1 MLPQSKQQN
10 ASMVISSCDAYADLW
25 PLFFHFFFKHWK
37 SPSMPVYLISNHRK
51 FKDPRVI
58 SVCVGEDKSWS
69 DNFIRALEFIPE
81 ENLFVW
87 LDDFF
92 VDRDF
97 QSLEL
102 SECIKQLDHAGGKY
116 LGVDQYGDEG
126 EAVENGWFRK
136 IEGGNLR
143 AGLNLS
149 LWKRSFL
156 RQILVPGCS
165 IWAAE
170 SRLRK
175 LNREGEAG
183 LYYMKKESPLII
195 SYVEGVKGQF
205 WKVPA
210 VDFMRKQGMQLNL
223 KRRPFPPQGNH
234 FISKFIRSCFK
245 RRMRAKSAKEAREA
259 LNGKGLEVLPLESA
273 AAGVCLKS

>member
-1 MLPQSKQQN
+1 
-10 ASMVISSCDAYADLW
+10 
-25 PLFFHFFFKHWK
+25 
-37 SPSMPVYLISNHRK
+37 MPVYLVSNYRQ

-69 DNFIRALEFIPE
+69 DNLIHALKSIPE

-97 QSLEL
+97 QSSEL
-102 SECIKQLDHAGGKY
+102 AECIRQLDEAGGKY
-116 LGVDQYGDEG
+116 LAVDQHGDEG
-126 EAVENGWFRK
+126 TAVENGWFRR

-156 RQILVPGCS
+156 SQILEPNCS

-175 LNREGEAG
+175 LNREGESG
-183 LYYMKKESPLII
+183 LFYMKKESPKMV

-205 WKVPA
+205 WKAPA
-210 VDFMRKQGMQLNL
+210 VEFMRKQGMRLNL
-223 KRRPFPPQGNH
+223 KRRPFPPQGNN
-234 FISKFIRSCFK
+234 FIAKLFRSFYK
-245 RRMRAKSAKEAREA
+245 RRMKAQSAKEARASME
-259 LNGKGLEVLPLESA
+259 GRDLEVMPLK
-273 AAGVCLKS
+273 GVA

>member
-1 MLPQSKQQN
+1 MKGTIIMSSPNEQN
-10 ASMVISSCDAYADLW
+10 ASIVISSCDAYSDLW

-37 SPSMPVYLISNHRK
+37 SPTVPVYLVSNYRH

-58 SVCVGEDKSWS
+58 SVCVGKDKSWS
-69 DNFIRALEFIPE
+69 DNLITALKSIPE

-97 QSLEL
+97 HSLEL
-102 SECIKQLDHAGGKY
+102 AECIKQLDLVEGKY
-116 LGVDQYGDEG
+116 LGVDQHGDEG
-126 EAVENGWFRK
+126 QAVENGWFRR

-156 RQILVPGCS
+156 SQILVPDCS

-175 LNREGEAG
+175 LNREGESG
-183 LYYMKKESPLII
+183 LFYMKKESPQIV

-205 WKVPA
+205 WKAPA
-210 VDFMRKQGMQLNL
+210 VEFMRTQGMRLNL
-223 KRRPFPPQGNH
+223 KRRPCPPQGNN
-234 FISKFIRSCFK
+234 FIAKLFRSFCK
-245 RRMRAKSAKEAREA
+245 RRMKAQSLREAREA
-259 LNGKGLEVLPLESA
+259 MNGRDLEVLPLKGA
-273 AAGVCLKS
+273 A